1 MHCCAVPFIFLLPHI
16 VIHPCALKICCPCFS
31 LCISLHAAL
40 HMKKNITLFYCCV
53 LYSLWCEYVLSHY
66 IEGNYLPLLCIS
78 MHVLHNIKFKKL
90 LFYALS
96 SHCCEGL
103 HALHTFLIALLH
115 FTFER
120 CPFFFSAF
128 MADLTSYFF
137 LIKGLHQRVTV
148 KIVQQQKI
156 TSSPLM
162 CACLL
167 LADSS
172 QNKFRSTGEFK
183 GFSD

>member
-1 MHCCAVPFIFLLPHI
+1 
-16 VIHPCALKICCPCFS
+16 
-31 LCISLHAAL
+31 
-40 HMKKNITLFYCCV
+40 LFYV
-53 LYSLWCEYVLSHY
+53 
-66 IEGNYLPLLCIS
+66 
-78 MHVLHNIKFKKL
+78 
-90 LFYALS
+90 LS

-128 MADLTSYFF
+128 MADLTSYFS

-148 KIVQQQKI
+148 KTVQQQKI

-183 GFSD
+183 GFSDCLSFLLHTCVTFFFCMGLACVRAHVKLQSRAICPMS